1 MSRLH
6 PIPYG
11 AGVLLVPDYCAPH
24 VPVHDDR
31 IVRPTR
37 AAGGSGMPSFPTER
51 ARLRVRNPSGD
62 V

>member
-11 AGVLLVPDYCAPH
+11 AGVLLLPDYCAPH
-24 VPVHDDR
+24 VDDHDHR

-37 AAGGSGMPSFPTER
+37 
-51 ARLRVRNPSGD
+51 RVKGKRHA
-62 V
+62 

>member
-24 VPVHDDR
+24 IASHEDR
-31 IVRPTR
+31 VVRPITTR
-37 AAGGSGMPSFPTER
+37 PR
-51 ARLRVRNPSGD
+51 RRKRNA
-62 V
+62 

>member
-24 VPVHDDR
+24 LASHEER
-31 IVRPTR
+31 IVRPTPPR
-37 AAGGSGMPSFPTER
+37 RRKRDA
-51 ARLRVRNPSGD
+51 
-62 V
+62 

>member
-24 VPVHDDR
+24 VPVHDER
-31 IVRPTR
+31 VVIPTR
-37 AAGGSGMPSFPTER
+37 RRRKKGNDDA
-51 ARLRVRNPSGD
+51 
-62 V
+62 